1 MLVNG
6 FPSRQFKA
14 SGGICQGDPLSP
26 FLFTIVAEALGALLV
41 RATDIGLVKGFEAVK
56 NGKMISHLQFAD
68 DAILFCSA
76 NEEEVF
82 MLKRILRCF
91 QLVSGLKVNLCKSS
105 LVGVGCSGALVRLL
119 ARKIHCNN
127 GKLPAMYL
135 GPPNWGKGKINGG
148 VEPSN

>member
-1 MLVNG
+1 
-6 FPSRQFKA
+6 
-14 SGGICQGDPLSP
+14 
-26 FLFTIVAEALGALLV
+26 
-41 RATDIGLVKGFEAVK
+41 
-56 NGKMISHLQFAD
+56 MISHLQFAD

-91 QLVSGLKVNLCKSS
+91 QLVSALKVNLCKSS
-105 LVGVGCSGALVRLL
+105 LVGVGCLGALVRLL
-119 ARKIHCNN
+119 ARKIHCNI

-135 GPPNWGKGKINGG
+135 GPPNWGKGKINDG